1 MLAGILRI
9 TGSVELKS
17 AIRQEFGGRQLFFH
31 DGLLLRLPPRRF
43 MRTVRLSPYLQE
55 SIGIQEPFCASI
67 ERLIVACEMAR
78 AAEAA
83 RRRQSPTIGGNCW
96 RAIRLVRPLNR
107 LTISTTHR
115 VGSLSTSSRHDRD
128 RVNLFAIPS
137 AADPPARK
145 VLGAPRRGT

>member
-55 SIGIQEPFCASI
+55 SIGFQEPFCASI
-67 ERLIVACEMAR
+67 ERLMVACEMAR

-83 RRRQSPTIGGNCW
+83 AASAIANDW
-96 RAIRLVRPLNR
+96 RELLA
-107 LTISTTHR
+107 
-115 VGSLSTSSRHDRD
+115 RH
-128 RVNLFAIPS
+128 S
-137 AADPPARK
+137 AGAAFEPVDDPDNT
-145 VLGAPRRGT
+145 PRRIALNEQPA